1 MENVLAKG
9 EKNIYARWRIAMQE
23 ICTLTNTNKEK
34 RFWREI
40 CVKNYELLEL
50 EVVLL
55 QQSDVITA
63 SADDNVGG
71 IPGGWGENE

>member
-1 MENVLAKG
+1 MRA
-9 EKNIYARWRIAMQE
+9 AH
-23 ICTLTNTNKEK
+23 CNTGNLHVNEHKQEK

-55 QQSDVITA
+55 QQGDVITA

-71 IPGGWGENE
+71 IPDGWGENE